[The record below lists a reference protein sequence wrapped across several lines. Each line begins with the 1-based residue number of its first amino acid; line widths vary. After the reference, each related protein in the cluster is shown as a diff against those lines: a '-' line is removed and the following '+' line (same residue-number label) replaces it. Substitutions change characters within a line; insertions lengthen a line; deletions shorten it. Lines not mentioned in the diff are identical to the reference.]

1 MRIITALLG
10 EITEIISGTTPE
22 STTSKYWSGQNVWIT
37 PTDLGKNQALYLFSS
52 ERKITEEGLK
62 SCNLKKVP
70 RGAVVMSSRAP
81 IGHLAIAGCVL
92 YTNQGCKSFVP
103 INNVLDSEF
112 LYFLLKHRMP
122 DIQALGNGATFLEV
136 SKTALKN
143 FVITFPENLTD
154 QCRIANQLKV
164 QLAEVETVRKAA
176 EMQLAEIKRL
186 PTRLLTK
193 AFKL

>member
-1 MRIITALLG
+1 
-10 EITEIISGTTPE
+10 
-22 STTSKYWSGQNVWIT
+22 
-37 PTDLGKNQALYLFSS
+37 
-52 ERKITEEGLK
+52 
-62 SCNLKKVP
+62 
-70 RGAVVMSSRAP
+70 MSSRAP

-112 LYFLLKHRMP
+112 
-122 DIQALGNGATFLEV
+122 
-136 SKTALKN
+136 
-143 FVITFPENLTD
+143 
-154 QCRIANQLKV
+154 